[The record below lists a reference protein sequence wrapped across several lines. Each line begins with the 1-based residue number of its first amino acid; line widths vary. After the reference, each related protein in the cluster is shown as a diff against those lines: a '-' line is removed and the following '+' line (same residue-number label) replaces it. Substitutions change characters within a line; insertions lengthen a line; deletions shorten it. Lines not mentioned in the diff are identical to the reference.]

1 MLREAGNFYLP
12 KSRCNSIHNYES
24 GREKAYR
31 LPGPVRR
38 LVWEIFDYCN
48 SIDSG
53 LVLESNK
60 LETPRVFNRE

>member
-1 MLREAGNFYLP
+1 MLREAGNYYLP
-12 KSRCNSIHNYES
+12 KSICNSIHKYES

-31 LPGPVRR
+31 L
-38 LVWEIFDYCN
+38 VWEIFDYWN

-60 LETPRVFNRE
+60 VYKL